1 MIESLEAAPADWA
14 ITSPFAKIAN
24 VGMLKILIMTTEDLI
39 KCCPIDN
46 TFKII
51 GKKFTIHIIR
61 NMAIHGQTRF
71 NQMLDSIE
79 DANPKTLSARLKEME
94 KAGLISRIVYD
105 EVPIRVEY
113 KVTKKG
119 NDLQGILDQMAAL
132 SMKHYPR
139 EKFKDGKQRTYK

>member
-1 MIESLEAAPADWA
+1 
-14 ITSPFAKIAN
+14 
-24 VGMLKILIMTTEDLI
+24 MTDEQEMI

-61 NMAIHGQTRF
+61 NMAMHGQSRF

-94 KAGLISRIVYD
+94 KTGLITRKVYD

-113 KVTKKG
+113 NLTRKG
-119 NDLQGILDQMAAL
+119 KDLQGILDQMAAF
-132 SMKHYPR
+132 SMKHYP
-139 EKFKDGKQRTYK
+139 KKIFKDGKQRNYKQVFKKPVTLLN

>member
-1 MIESLEAAPADWA
+1 MLNK
-14 ITSPFAKIAN
+14 AKSSMKTQN
-24 VGMLKILIMTTEDLI
+24 TDDMI

-61 NMAIHGQTRF
+61 NMAMQGQTRF

-94 KAGLISRIVYD
+94 KAGLISRNVYD
-105 EVPIRVEY
+105 EGPIRVEY

-119 NDLQGILDQMAAL
+119 TDLQGILDQMAAF
-132 SMKHYPR
+132 SMKHYSK
-139 EKFKDGKQRTYK
+139 EIFKDGKQRTYKQAFKKPVSLLN